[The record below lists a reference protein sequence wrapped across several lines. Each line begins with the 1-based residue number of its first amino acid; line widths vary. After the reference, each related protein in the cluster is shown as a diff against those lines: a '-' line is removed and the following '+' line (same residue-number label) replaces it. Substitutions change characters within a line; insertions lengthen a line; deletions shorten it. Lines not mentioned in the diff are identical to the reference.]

1 MGNFEISQFKNL
13 KIPSMLK
20 NYFTVA
26 LRNLLRNKIYAFINI
41 AGLSIGLAC
50 AMLIILYVK
59 DEVSY
64 DRFHKNA
71 NNIYRIVTQGI
82 NKDGGKGRKD
92 PNTGYL
98 QGPRFAQNVSE
109 IKHFARVQSGNE
121 NIKTGNE
128 VKDQDLLYVDSSF
141 FDVFSFPLVSGNRHT
156 CLKDPSS
163 VVLSE
168 ETAKRQ
174 FGTTDVIGKIVMLKD
189 DSVFVPHKVTAV
201 TKKCPQNS
209 SIKFDMLLPIKESK
223 EDAANSENWFNFF
236 LNTFVVLDTHA
247 NTPAI
252 ESQMNKFYERDSR
265 DAITSLKARFGDD
278 VDNWK
283 SSYLLQ
289 PFLDMHMSTE
299 LPAQNGLS
307 DASNPMY
314 SYILSG
320 IALFVLLIAC
330 INFINLTVARSV
342 KRAKEIGIRKVVGGD
357 RRQLII
363 QFLGESFL
371 LCIIA
376 FALAIGIVELILP
389 VFNDLSNKALAL
401 SYLFDAKLIA
411 GYIVLF
417 VLTALLAGF
426 YPALVLSGYN
436 PVQTLYSRFNLG
448 GKNYLQKSLVVLQ
461 FALASFLIIATFT
474 IYKQFNFLT
483 NEKLGYDDNNLVI
496 VHNDFKTH
504 DAAQLFK
511 QELLNDP
518 NIISVAPRNGG
529 QWGTAAKLSSDST
542 MNFDYETVDEAF
554 LPTLKIPLVQGRN
567 FSPDFPSDSANSI
580 LVNESFAKQ
589 AGWKSPLGQTINF
602 WYDNNKK
609 YNVIGVVK
617 DYHYQPLNQKIG
629 PQVFTMKK
637 DNPYGMAY
645 IKIKPNTAAASLKT
659 IRKIFKQL
667 FPLTPYSYTFKN
679 EENLKS
685 YEAESKWKQIMLFG
699 AILTIFI
706 SCIGLFGLSVL
717 STERRT
723 KEIGIRKVLGA
734 SVKGVATILSKDFLK
749 LVFISVVIAIPLAWL
764 ATSKWLENYPYRIS
778 LNWGLFASAA
788 LLVIMIALITVS
800 FQAIKAA
807 IANPVKSLRTE

>member
-1 MGNFEISQFKNL
+1 MF
-13 KIPSMLK
+13 K
-20 NYFTVA
+20 NYFIVA

-64 DRFHKNA
+64 DRFHANV
-71 NNIYRIVTQGI
+71 NNIYRITTQGI
-82 NKDGGKGRKD
+82 DKNGGKGRKD

-98 QGPRFAQNVSE
+98 QGPRFAQNIPE
-109 IKHFARVQSGNE
+109 IKSFVRVQSGNE
-121 NIKTGNE
+121 NIKLGTE
-128 VKDQDLLYVDSSF
+128 VKDQDLLLVDSTF
-141 FDVFSFPLVSGNRHT
+141 FDVFSFPLISGNRHT
-156 CLKDPSS
+156 CLKDPLS

-168 ETAKRQ
+168 DAAKKQ

-201 TKKCPQNS
+201 AKKSPQNS
-209 SIKFDMLLPIKESK
+209 SIKFEMLLPIRESK
-223 EDAANSENWFNFF
+223 EDALNSENWFNFF
-236 LNTFVVLDTHA
+236 LNTFVVLPPQT
-247 NTPAI
+247 NVQVV
-252 ESQMNKFYERDSR
+252 ESKMNKFYNQDSK
-265 DAITSLKARFGDD
+265 DAITSLKAKFGNE

-283 SSYLLQ
+283 SNYLLQ
-289 PFLDMHMSTE
+289 PFLGMHMSTE

-357 RRQLII
+357 RKQLII

-376 FALAIGIVELILP
+376 FVLAIALVQLILP

-401 SYLFDAKLIA
+401 SYLFDTKLVT

-417 VLTALLAGF
+417 ILTGLLAGF

-436 PVQTLYSRFNLG
+436 PVQTLYSRFNLA

-474 IYKQFNFLT
+474 IYKQFDFLT
-483 NEKLGYDDNNLVI
+483 NEKLGYDDNDLVA
-496 VHNDFKTH
+496 VHKDFKTH
-504 DAAQLFK
+504 DEAWLFK
-511 QELLNDP
+511 NELLKDP

-529 QWGTAAKLSSDST
+529 SWGTVAKINNDST
-542 MNFDYETVDEAF
+542 IQFDYETVDETY
-554 LPTLKIPLVQGRN
+554 LSTLKIPLVQGRN
-567 FSPDFPSDSANSI
+567 FSPDFPSDSANSV
-580 LVNESFAKQ
+580 LVNESFVKQ
-589 AGWKSPLGQTINF
+589 AGWKNPMGQTVNF
-602 WYDNNKK
+602 WYNNKK
-609 YNVIGVVK
+609 YTVIGVVK

-629 PQVFTMKK
+629 PQLFTMKP
-637 DNPYGMAY
+637 DNNYGMVY
-645 IKIKPNTAAASLKT
+645 IKIKPNTAAASLQT
-659 IRKIFKQL
+659 IQKKFKQL
-667 FPLTPYSYTFKN
+667 FPLSPYSYTFMN
-679 EENLKS
+679 EANLRD
-685 YEAESKWKQIMLFG
+685 YEAEAKWKQIMLFG

-717 STERRT
+717 SAEKRT

-734 SVKGVATILSKDFLK
+734 SVKRVVTILSKDFLK
-749 LVFISVVIAIPLAWL
+749 LVFISLIIAIPAAWL
-764 ATSKWLENYPYRIS
+764 AANKWLENYPYRIA
-778 LNWGLFASAA
+778 LDWWLFASAGI
-788 LLVIMIALITVS
+788 LVVLIALVTVS

-807 IANPVKSLRTE
+807 VANPVKSLRAE